1 MNEFIHS
8 ISKNNEK
15 VISSA
20 DDVSRKGSRKGDGD
34 ELQSDEITETF
45 QLKNYI
51 KNHTNDE
58 VMNATFPRIS
68 SEDFQ
73 RAVMLLRDPSKE
85 PLTDGSWDYGKEK
98 AAQDLNSMT
107 GYNLTKD
114 QWDNIG
120 YGVSHYL
127 DSDYH
132 ELVKYYQY
140 EFISNKYGTI
150 PPSQKPTIGND
161 FLNSAKDAVESS
173 N

>member
-15 VISSA
+15 VISSVEA
-20 DDVSRKGSRKGDGD
+20 NSRKGSRKGDGD
-34 ELQSDEITETF
+34 ELQSGDITETF

-51 KNHTNDE
+51 KSHTNDE
-58 VMNATFPRIS
+58 VMNTTFPRLD

-73 RAVMLLRDPSKE
+73 RAVMLLREPSKE
-85 PLTDGSWDYGKEK
+85 QLLAGSWGYGKEK
-98 AAQDLNSMT
+98 ASQDLNSMT

>member
-34 ELQSDEITETF
+34 ELQSGDITETF

-58 VMNATFPRIS
+58 VMNTTFPRLD

-73 RAVMLLRDPSKE
+73 RAVMLLREPSKE
-85 PLTDGSWDYGKEK
+85 PLLAGSWDYGKEK
-98 AAQDLNSMT
+98 ASQDLNSMT

-161 FLNSAKDAVESS
+161 FLNSAKDAVENS

>member
-1 MNEFIHS
+1 M
-8 ISKNNEK
+8 
-15 VISSA
+15 
-20 DDVSRKGSRKGDGD
+20 SRKGSRKGDGD
-34 ELQSDEITETF
+34 ELQSGDITETF

-58 VMNATFPRIS
+58 VMNTTFPRLD

-73 RAVMLLRDPSKE
+73 RAVMLLREPSKE
-85 PLTDGSWDYGKEK
+85 QLLAGSWDYGKEK
-98 AAQDLNSMT
+98 ASQDLNSMT

>member
-1 MNEFIHS
+1 
-8 ISKNNEK
+8 
-15 VISSA
+15 
-20 DDVSRKGSRKGDGD
+20 
-34 ELQSDEITETF
+34 
-45 QLKNYI
+45 
-51 KNHTNDE
+51 
-58 VMNATFPRIS
+58 
-68 SEDFQ
+68 
-73 RAVMLLRDPSKE
+73 MLLREPSKE
-85 PLTDGSWDYGKEK
+85 QLLAGSWDYGKEK
-98 AAQDLNSMT
+98 ASQDLNSMT

-127 DSDYH
+127 YSDYH

>member
-1 MNEFIHS
+1 
-8 ISKNNEK
+8 
-15 VISSA
+15 
-20 DDVSRKGSRKGDGD
+20 
-34 ELQSDEITETF
+34 
-45 QLKNYI
+45 
-51 KNHTNDE
+51 
-58 VMNATFPRIS
+58 
-68 SEDFQ
+68 
-73 RAVMLLRDPSKE
+73 
-85 PLTDGSWDYGKEK
+85 
-98 AAQDLNSMT
+98 MT

-132 ELVKYYQY
+132 ELAKYYQY